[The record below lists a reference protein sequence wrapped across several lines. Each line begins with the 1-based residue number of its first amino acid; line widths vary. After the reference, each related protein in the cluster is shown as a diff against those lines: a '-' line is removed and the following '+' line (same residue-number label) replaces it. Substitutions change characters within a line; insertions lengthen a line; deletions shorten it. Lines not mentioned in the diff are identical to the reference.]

1 MKINKFILK
10 IVFFSFIFNFCSPLF
25 CEDTTP
31 KPYTDEEF
39 SQVAKD
45 IRRFEIIT
53 LGSMPFVT
61 LDTMLVYSGI
71 KYFETNKFIS
81 PFANAADG
89 GYTKEEQKKLLL
101 TSLGISVGIAVTD
114 LIVQIVKR
122 NKVSKTSRESANG
135 LQIIPIEEDPDAVK
149 IQLEEKTNLQ
159 TENQLQDSQENNSTQ
174 NTQNEVVGTE
184 FIEDEIEFLE

>member
-89 GYTKEEQKKLLL
+89 
-101 TSLGISVGIAVTD
+101 
-114 LIVQIVKR
+114 
-122 NKVSKTSRESANG
+122 
-135 LQIIPIEEDPDAVK
+135 
-149 IQLEEKTNLQ
+149 
-159 TENQLQDSQENNSTQ
+159 NQAC
-174 NTQNEVVGTE
+174 VYY
-184 FIEDEIEFLE
+184 

>member
-1 MKINKFILK
+1 MKNNKFILN
-10 IVFFSFIFNFCSPLF
+10 IVFFSFIFNFCCPLF

-39 SQVAKD
+39 SQIAKD

-71 KYFETNKFIS
+71 KYFETDKFIS

-114 LIVQIVKR
+114 LIVQIIKR
-122 NKVSKTSRESANG
+122 NKVNKTSRESSSG
-135 LQIIPIEEDPDAVK
+135 IQIIPIEEDPEAIR
-149 IQLEEKTNLQ
+149 IQLEEEKKLP
-159 TENQLQDSQENNSTQ
+159 TENQIQVSEESEKTP
-174 NTQNEVVGTE
+174 NEIVETE
-184 FIEDEIEFLE
+184 FSEDGIEFLE

>member
-1 MKINKFILK
+1 MKDK
-10 IVFFSFIFNFCSPLF
+10 IFKVAFFDS
-25 CEDTTP
+25 
-31 KPYTDEEF
+31 KPYDKATFEKFTTDGGL
-39 SQVAKD
+39 Q
-45 IRRFEIIT
+45 
-53 LGSMPFVT
+53 
-61 LDTMLVYSGI
+61 I

-122 NKVSKTSRESANG
+122 NKVSKTSRESASG

-149 IQLEEKTNLQ
+149 IQLEEKTNLK
-159 TENQLQDSQENNSTQ
+159 TPFRNLSHYYLHH
-174 NTQNEVVGTE
+174 
-184 FIEDEIEFLE
+184 FP